1 MTQQRLEPDI
11 DSSGNDTIPAGT
23 PADAGSE
30 TPAPLPVLDEP
41 RDGVPFVI
49 DTPAGLERA
58 ARALAA
64 GTGPAGVDAERA
76 SGFRY
81 GQRAFLVQIRRAG
94 AGTWLID
101 PEPFGD
107 LVVINEAL
115 RGVEWILHA
124 ATQDLPCLS
133 ALGMWPDRLFDTEL
147 AARLAGLPRVGL
159 AAVIEALLGF
169 TLAKEHSAAD
179 WSQRPL
185 PEPWLRYAALD
196 VEVLTE
202 LREKLIAL
210 LEGDGK
216 LAFALEEFEHI
227 LAAPPSAPK
236 IDPWRRTSGVHQ
248 VRDRRQ
254 LAAVREL
261 WTEREA
267 LAEKRDVAPGR
278 LIPDAAIV
286 AAARAMPQ
294 TVPQLLSVNGFHGR
308 AAQREAPR
316 WLRCIATARAT
327 RDLPDLQLPT
337 NAPPPPRV
345 WPEKDPAAAARL
357 QTAKPRIAAV
367 AERLNMPVE
376 NLLTPD
382 YLRRIAWR
390 PPAMIDLESISAAL
404 SELGARPWQINQV
417 AAVLTVAFLDP
428 DPLPARQAK
437 SAPHKLSP
445 TQEPADT

>member
-1 MTQQRLEPDI
+1 MIQQQSEPD
-11 DSSGNDTIPAGT
+11 SSAAGVSASAAGPAT
-23 PADAGSE
+23 E
-30 TPAPLPVLDEP
+30 LPLLESP
-41 RDGVPFVI
+41 REGVPFVI

-58 ARALAA
+58 AKTLAS
-64 GTGPAGVDAERA
+64 GTGPAAVDAERA

-81 GQRAFLVQIRRAG
+81 GQRAFLVQIRREE

-101 PEPFGD
+101 PEPFPD
-107 LVVINEAL
+107 LSIINDAL
-115 RGVEWILHA
+115 SGVEWILHA
-124 ATQDLPCLS
+124 STQDLPCLS
-133 ALGMWPDRLFDTEL
+133 ALGMWPDKLFDTEL

-159 AAVIEALLGF
+159 AAVIESLLGF

-196 VEVLTE
+196 VEVLVE
-202 LREKLIAL
+202 LRAHLIEIL
-210 LEGDGK
+210 DGNRK
-216 LAFALEEFEHI
+216 LAIAQEEFEFI
-227 LAAPPSAPK
+227 RTSPPAPPK
-236 IDPWRRTSGVHQ
+236 VDPWRRTSGVHQ

-261 WTEREA
+261 WTEREL

-316 WLRCIATARAT
+316 WLRCITAARMS
-327 RDLPDLQLPT
+327 RDLPELQLPT

-357 QTAKPRIAAV
+357 QTAKPRVAAV
-367 AERLNMPVE
+367 AGKLNMPVE

-382 YLRRIAWR
+382 YLRRLAWR
-390 PPAMIDLESISAAL
+390 PPSPADLDTVSAAL
-404 SELGARPWQINQV
+404 AELGARRWQIEQV
-417 AAVLTVAFLDP
+417 AAVITVAFLDP
-428 DPLPARQAK
+428 DPLQPKQPK
-437 SAPHKLSP
+437 G
-445 TQEPADT
+445 Q